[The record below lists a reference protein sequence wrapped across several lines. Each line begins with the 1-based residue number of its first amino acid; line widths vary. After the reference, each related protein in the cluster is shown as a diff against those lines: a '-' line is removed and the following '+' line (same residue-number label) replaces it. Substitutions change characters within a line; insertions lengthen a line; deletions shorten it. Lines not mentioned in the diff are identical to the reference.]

1 MKTKLHTYYILLPG
15 DTEENISDANILG
28 EESTHNNF
36 WPGDGLVALNN
47 ILNQRPDMLEHI
59 TIIRSDRK
67 VITVEKF
74 LNDIK
79 KFKFVKK

>member
-1 MKTKLHTYYILLPG
+1 MKKKLHAYYILLPG

-36 WPGDGLVALNN
+36 WPGDGLTALNN
-47 ILNQRPDMLEHI
+47 IIDRRPDMLDQI
-59 TIIRSDRK
+59 TVIRSDRK
-67 VITVEKF
+67 VITIEKF

-79 KFKFVKK
+79 KFNIKK